1 MKNSVVIAKII
12 FCKPRM
18 SWRSA
23 AATQVARVERSNG
36 RKVNL

>member
-1 MKNSVVIAKII
+1 MKKWNVIANPGV
-12 FCKPRM
+12 CKSGM

-36 RKVNL
+36 RKVKL